1 MSHDDKHQAKPRKL
15 DIARLI
21 LPTVLLLAAYGFKD
35 FNATHETFSGLH
47 LGQLIATLL
56 WLSSA
61 FMLIRLLDVLVWRYL
76 MESRGRHVPPLVRDL
91 VAIVILLITGGLI
104 LSLVFEQSIT
114 TLLAAST
121 VGLGVLG
128 FALKHPIL
136 DAFSGIILTVAKPFQ
151 AGDWLQLETGE
162 LARVVDINWRDVH
175 LVSANEI
182 TYLVPNSYFIEKG
195 TRIYSQPES
204 FFRDEIQVTLPY
216 HVTTHQGQ
224 RILLGSVNQVE
235 EIAAL
240 PRQSIVTILDYNDSG
255 IQWNLLYWCPDAERV
270 PVYRFLVHQNILR
283 NLHYANIDIPFPV
296 RVLHREHHLPDQGA
310 DIQAIDPLI
319 QRVSLFATLTAEELR
334 LLSSEA
340 KNRLVHTGA
349 SLLRQGDA
357 GDSLFILREGL
368 LEVRKTTDEHP
379 ETVLDHIR
387 PGQFFGEMSLLLGD
401 PRSATIVATS
411 DAVVVEITKEAMT
424 KLMHKRPEL
433 ARYLAEL
440 LAQRQAQAAAKLA
453 ANHHATEPPHGLLE
467 QLASRIN
474 QFFGIGKLEQPPVRH
489 RH

>member
-1 MSHDDKHQAKPRKL
+1 MSHDDKHTATRHRL
-15 DIARLI
+15 AIGRLI
-21 LPTVLLLAAYGFKD
+21 LPTLLILAAYGFRAFTD
-35 FNATHETFSGLH
+35 AHHIDHLAHLTATM
-47 LGQLIATLL
+47 L
-56 WLSSA
+56 WLSAA
-61 FMLIRLLDVLVWRYL
+61 FLLIRLLDVLVWRYL
-76 MESRGRHVPPLVRDL
+76 MESRGRHVPQLVRDL
-91 VAIVILLITGGLI
+91 VAILILLGAGGLV
-104 LSLVFEQSIT
+104 LSLVFDQSIT

-136 DAFSGIILTVAKPFQ
+136 DAFSGIILTMQKPFQ
-151 AGDWLQLETGE
+151 TGDWLELETGE

-182 TYLVPNSYFIEKG
+182 TYLVPNSQFIEKG
-195 TRIYSQPES
+195 TKIYSQPEN
-204 FFRDEIQVTLPY
+204 FFRDEITIALPY

-240 PRQSIVTILDYNDSG
+240 PRQSIVTIVDYTDSG
-255 IQWNLLYWCPDAERV
+255 VLWRLLYWCPDPARV
-270 PVYRFLVHQNILR
+270 PTYRFLVHQNILR

-296 RVLHREHHLPDQGA
+296 RVLQRDHRTPNPSA
-310 DIQAIDPLI
+310 DAHDIDPLI
-319 QRVSLFATLTAEELR
+319 QRVSLFASLTAEELR
-334 LLSSEA
+334 HLSAEA
-340 KNRLVHTGA
+340 KSRLVHAGVA
-349 SLLRQGDA
+349 LLRQGDA

-368 LEVRKTTDEHP
+368 LEVRKATEQHP

-401 PRSATIVATS
+401 PRSATIVAAG
-411 DAVVVEITKEAMT
+411 DAVVMEITKEAMT
-424 KLMHKRPEL
+424 KLMHDRPEL
-433 ARYLAEL
+433 ASYLAEL

-453 ANHHATEPPHGLLE
+453 ANRHVAEPPHGLLE

-474 QFFGIGKLEQPPVRH
+474 QFFGLGKLPPPARRPH
-489 RH
+489 